1 MENQEPRKATDVLLD
16 IEAKLDTLLSIV
28 KSQDLNMK
36 LLSNKI
42 NSVIERLDKQPEM
55 KSFINRAPQFTAEAV
70 QAPVPPH
77 FVQPATPGDLKQI
90 PIQAEYQL
98 PMEENPSGFRRTSRP
113 ETYAGDNAYLR
124 KPTEPQV
131 RFPTQQ
137 VAGRPPPGRDAGP
150 PEFVVPTQALKQSSK
165 PPQPPQLPAQAPGAQ
180 RPPSLPPQEMLNR
193 SSGTVVPVEQRVVD
207 KNGKSVF
214 LADVEIV
221 DHNTSLPVVKTRT
234 SGAGKWAV
242 PLPIGNYRVTINK
255 RESLTKQKV
264 EVVQDIQVTGSE
276 SPLVLQMMIIK

>member
-1 MENQEPRKATDVLLD
+1 LENQGPRKATDILLELVDTVNTVLNMQ
-16 IEAKLDTLLSIV
+16 KTN
-28 KSQDLNMK
+28 DLNLK
-36 LLSNKI
+36 LLSNKL

-55 KSFINRAPQFTAEAV
+55 KSFVNRAPQFTAEAV

-77 FVQPATPGDLKQI
+77 FVQPATPGDIKQV

-98 PMEENPSGFRRTSRP
+98 PMEESPSGFRRTSRP
-113 ETYAGDNAYLR
+113 ETYAGDSLYLK
-124 KPTEPQV
+124 KPVEPQV
-131 RFPTQQ
+131 KFPTQQ
-137 VAGRPPPGRDAGP
+137 VAGKPPPGRNAGP
-150 PEFVVPTQALKQSSK
+150 PEFVVPTQATKQ
-165 PPQPPQLPAQAPGAQ
+165 PPQPPP
-180 RPPSLPPQEMLNR
+180 PPSLPQQTAPQEQLNR
-193 SSGTVVPVEQRVVD
+193 GAVPVEQRVVD

-234 SGAGKWAV
+234 SGAGKWAA